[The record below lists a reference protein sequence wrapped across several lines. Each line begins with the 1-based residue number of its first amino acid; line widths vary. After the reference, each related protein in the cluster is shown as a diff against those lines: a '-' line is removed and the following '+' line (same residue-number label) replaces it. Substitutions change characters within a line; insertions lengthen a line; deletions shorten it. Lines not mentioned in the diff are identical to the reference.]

1 MQGDRRRHTHTKC
14 NSEHRSRKC
23 RLQTRREGAQG
34 HTATRGSHLDCL
46 SFTKTCGSH
55 LNDTCASIQS
65 SGGGGSTCMYEHRLG
80 VNRARVPTIYEVCTA
95 YFSHQYITMATAMA
109 QAPQQNIDKHAQ
121 CVRSHLF
128 SLPPVT
134 MSPSSRHV
142 NMAKTGPV

>member
-1 MQGDRRRHTHTKC
+1 MQGDRRRHTYTKC
-14 NSEHRSRKC
+14 NSEHLSRKC

-46 SFTKTCGSH
+46 SFTKACDTH

-65 SGGGGSTCMYEHRLG
+65 SGGGGITGMNIDGGQPSKG
-80 VNRARVPTIYEVCTA
+80 TIYEVCTD